1 MEEELKELRKEI
13 DKLNK
18 ELLKILS
25 SRGEIVKKIGRIK
38 RKKGISLVDSD
49 REDEILKKIKSQNEG
64 PYSSAQIGN
73 IFQEIFKQAVELQK
87 EDS

>member
-25 SRGEIVKKIGRIK
+25 ARGKIVKKIGQIK
-38 RKKGISLVDSD
+38 RKKGISIVDNN
-49 REDEILKKIKSQNEG
+49 REDEILEKIIKQNEG
-64 PYSSAQIGN
+64 PYSSAQIAK
-73 IFQEIFKQAVELQK
+73 IFQEIFRQSVDLQK
-87 EDS
+87 EDL